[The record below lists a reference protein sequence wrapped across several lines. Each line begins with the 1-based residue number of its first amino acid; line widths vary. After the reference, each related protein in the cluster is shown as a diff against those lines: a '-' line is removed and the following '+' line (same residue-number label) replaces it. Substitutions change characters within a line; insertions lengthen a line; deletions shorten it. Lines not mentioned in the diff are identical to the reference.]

1 MSSTPQ
7 QSQHISIPDLRS
19 DLNGEVIGPDD
30 AAYDEARQ
38 VFFKASTAD
47 RPRWRG
53 SPARMTSLASSRSP
67 ARAASSWPSAAAAT
81 AAQATGPAKA
91 GS

>member
-7 QSQHISIPDLRS
+7 QPLISIPDLRS

-38 VFFKASTAD
+38 VFFKGVD
-47 RPRWRG
+47 RR
-53 SPARMTSLASSRSP
+53 PAAV
-67 ARAASSWPSAAAAT
+67 ARV
-81 AAQATGPAKA
+81 A
-91 GS
+91 GAR